1 MSAAK
6 ATELPSLRSVRPHEV
21 GPLVRLGRDGD
32 GGYILPAAM
41 LAPSALLLSAGVH
54 DDWSFEKDFKR
65 HRPDARV
72 VAVDGTAGLR
82 LLLWRSFP
90 RIFQILGAVLTLNV
104 ARAKAKWAYFKK
116 VPDFMGFF
124 RRDIFLRKMLSATP
138 APGGVTLPELLRT
151 HAAAAGATP
160 NVLLKLD
167 IEGAEF
173 VVLRGELGPLL
184 TQATGII
191 IEFHRLDE
199 HWPDFLAIVSR
210 LEPGFVVAH
219 VHGNNYEPLLVGTA
233 VPRSIEVTW
242 LNRRL
247 APANPTPSTQS
258 YPIAGL
264 DQPCNA
270 KAADYALRFD

>member
-6 ATELPSLRSVRPHEV
+6 ATDLPSLRPVRPHDV

-32 GGYILPAAM
+32 GGYILPMAL
-41 LAPSALLLSAGVH
+41 LAPSALLLSAGLH

-65 HRPDARV
+65 HRPDAHV

-90 RIFQILGAVLTLNV
+90 RIFQILGAVLTLNF

-124 RRDIFLRKMLSATP
+124 RREIFLRKMLFATP

-151 HAAAAGATP
+151 HAPAAGGTP

-173 VVLRGELGPLL
+173 SVLRGELGPLL
-184 TQATGII
+184 AQATGLI

-199 HWPDFLAIVSR
+199 NWPEFLAIVAR
-210 LEPGFVVAH
+210 LDPGFVVAH
-219 VHGNNYEPLLVGTA
+219 VHGNNYEPLLPGTT

-247 APANPTPSTQS
+247 APANPAPSTQTC
-258 YPIAGL
+258 PVAGL
-264 DQPCNA
+264 DQPCNVRT
-270 KAADYALRFD
+270 ADYALRFD

>member
-1 MSAAK
+1 MSAH
-6 ATELPSLRSVRPHEV
+6 ATPSLRTVRPHEA

-32 GGYILPAAM
+32 GGYLVPAAA
-41 LAPSALLLSAGVH
+41 LAPAALLLSAGLH

-90 RIFQILGAVLTLNV
+90 RIFQILGAVLMRNF

-116 VPDFMGFF
+116 VPDFAGFF
-124 RRDIFLRKMLSATP
+124 RHEIFLRQMLHATP
-138 APGGVTLPELLRT
+138 APDGVTLPELMRA
-151 HAAAAGATP
+151 HAPAAGAAP

-173 VVLRGELGPLL
+173 GVLRGDLGPLL
-184 TQATGII
+184 AQAAGLVV
-191 IEFHRLDE
+191 EFHRLDQ
-199 HWPDFLAIVSR
+199 HWPEFLEIVAR
-210 LEPGFVVAH
+210 LEPDFVVAH
-219 VHGNNYEPLLVGTA
+219 VHGNNYEPLIPGTD

-247 APANPTPSTQS
+247 APPHPAPSAQAYPLAN
-258 YPIAGL
+258 L
-264 DQPCNA
+264 DQPCNL
-270 KAADYALRFD
+270 KAPDYALRFD